1 MSISKPAPLL
11 LAAAVAATLFAT
23 SGCYDP
29 YYVGGTVGYRDP
41 HVSTVV
47 SVNQPWYDYYYYP
60 AVGVYFNYRTGY
72 YYYSHRGRWRHARRL
87 PSHIHVRDYDRV
99 HIRMRDDKPY
109 RKYKE
114 HRVKYKNHGKRNV
127 RRGDRYQNKKK
138 HHDGGKGSGR
148 NVRYSGKGGRR
159 YDGRGRGGK

>member
-1 MSISKPAPLL
+1 MTFSKPAPLL
-11 LAAAVAATLFAT
+11 LAIAGAATLLAA

-72 YYYSHRGRWRHARRL
+72 YYYPHRGRWHHARRL
-87 PSHIHVRDYDRV
+87 PSHIHIRDYDRV
-99 HIRMRDDKPY
+99 HLRMHDDRPY
-109 RKYKE
+109 RKYDE
-114 HRVKYKNHGKRNV
+114 HRVKYKDYGKHNV
-127 RRGDRYQNKKK
+127 RHRDRYRHKEKRY
-138 HHDGGKGSGR
+138 DGGKGSGNKGR
-148 NVRYSGKGGRR
+148 DSGKGARR
-159 YDGRGRGGK
+159 YDGKGRGGR

>member
-1 MSISKPAPLL
+1 MTLSKPAPLL
-11 LAAAVAATLFAT
+11 LATAGAATLLAA

-72 YYYSHRGRWRHARRL
+72 YYYSHRGRWRHARHL
-87 PSHIHVRDYDRV
+87 PSHIHIRDYDRV
-99 HIRMRDDKPY
+99 HLRMRDDKPY
-109 RKYKE
+109 RKYNE
-114 HRVKYKNHGKRNV
+114 HRVKYKNYGKHKV
-127 RRGDRYQNKKK
+127 RDRDHYRHKEKRY
-138 HHDGGKGSGR
+138 DGGKGSHKGAR
-148 NVRYSGKGGRR
+148 SSGKGARR
-159 YDGRGRGGK
+159 YDGKGRGGR